1 MKIVDTGNNNEVVG
15 EPLLSKAFNINFK
28 GNNGKVIIEEGNKFI
43 NCNLYVH
50 DDAVIKIGKMGY
62 IRGSFLAHNGCEINI
77 GSFMRCNSYL
87 NISTAEKTSVTIG
100 DDCLVAEAQIR
111 TSDMHPIFDKSTGI
125 RINFSSDFVIGKH
138 CWLGQSAYIGKGVTV
153 GEGSVIGA
161 FSVVTKSIGSNVVAV
176 GNPARQVKEN
186 IAWEKRL

>member
-1 MKIVDTGNNNEVVG
+1 MKIIDTGINNEVLG
-15 EPLLSKAFNINFK
+15 KPLLSKAFNITFK

-43 NCNLYVH
+43 NCNLYLH
-50 DDAVIKIGKMGY
+50 DNAVIKIGKNGY
-62 IRGSFLAHNGCEINI
+62 IRGSFLAHCGCEINI

-111 TSDMHPIFDKSTGI
+111 TSDMHPIFDKSTGT
-125 RINFSSDFVIGKH
+125 RINPSADVMIGKH
-138 CWLGQSAYIGKGVTV
+138 CWLGQSAYIGKGVTI

-161 FSVVTKSIGSNVVAV
+161 FSVVTKSIGSNVVAA
-176 GNPARQVKEN
+176 GNPARQIKDN
-186 IAWEKRL
+186 IVWKKSL